1 MVAFWNNHNP
11 VGAPENSFKS
21 EHYRRLAYA
30 NQHFAANRPGWE
42 TDRGHV
48 YVVYGPPDSIDRF
61 NGEAN
66 NSGYPYQIWH
76 YRHVAGENQGMTVR
90 FVDTCQCGDF
100 VRETDPLMKN

>member
-1 MVAFWNNHNP
+1 MNEDVHWIISNQERSEFLKLSTDQQRDEFVVAFWNNHNP

-48 YVVYGPPDSIDRF
+48 YVVYGPMARPTTPAILTRFGIIDMWR
-61 NGEAN
+61 AR
-66 NSGYPYQIWH
+66 I
-76 YRHVAGENQGMTVR
+76 
-90 FVDTCQCGDF
+90 
-100 VRETDPLMKN
+100 RE